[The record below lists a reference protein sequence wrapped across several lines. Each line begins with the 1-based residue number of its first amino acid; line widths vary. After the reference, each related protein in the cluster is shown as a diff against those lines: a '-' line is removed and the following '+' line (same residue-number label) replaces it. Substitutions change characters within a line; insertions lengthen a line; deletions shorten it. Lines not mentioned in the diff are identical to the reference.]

1 MQPVVFT
8 HVEILPNRDGQPRAY
23 VAGTRLRV
31 QDIVSDHER
40 HGLSP
45 EEIAREY
52 PHITL
57 AQVHSALAYY
67 YDHRDEVRKQMK
79 SDEEYARR
87 AEENQNRG
95 GAASAGRD
103 AHDDSIPS

>member
-45 EEIAREY
+45 EEIAREH

-67 YDHRDEVRKQMK
+67 YDHRDEVRTQMK
-79 SDEEYARR
+79 ADEEYARR
-87 AEENQNRG
+87 AEEERV
-95 GAASAGRD
+95 
-103 AHDDSIPS
+103 IT

>member
-1 MQPVVFT
+1 MQPVVST
-8 HVEILPNRDGQPRAY
+8 HIELRSNRDGDSRAY

-52 PHITL
+52 PHISL
-57 AQVHSALAYY
+57 AQVHAALAYY
-67 YDHRDEVRKQMK
+67 YDHRDEVRAQMK
-79 SDEEYARR
+79 SDEDYARR
-87 AEENQNRG
+87 AEEEQNRG
-95 GAASAGRD
+95 RSTSSGSDG
-103 AHDDSIPS
+103 DSISS